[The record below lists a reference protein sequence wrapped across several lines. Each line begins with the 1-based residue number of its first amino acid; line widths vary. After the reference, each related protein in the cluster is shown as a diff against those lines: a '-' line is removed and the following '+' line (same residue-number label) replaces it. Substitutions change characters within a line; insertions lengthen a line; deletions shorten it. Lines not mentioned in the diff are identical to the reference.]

1 MITKKS
7 KEKNMS
13 TPLGSNER
21 EVRIEKIK
29 ELRAQGINPYPN
41 RYYPTHYS
49 QAIKTQFEQ
58 KEESFA
64 VNIAG
69 RVMLKRGFGKA
80 LFMTLRDKEGDIQ
93 IYATKEDL
101 QENYDY
107 LRKKIDAGDIL
118 GVKGSPF
125 KTHKGEI
132 TVHVKEFTLLSKA
145 INPLPEKFHGLTD
158 TETRY
163 RQRYVDMI
171 VNPEVRN
178 NFVVRS
184 QFIQLMRQY
193 LTQKGFLE
201 VETPILQPIPG
212 GAAAKPFITHH
223 NALDMDLYL
232 RIAPELYLKR
242 IITGGI
248 EKVFELGRLFRN
260 EGISTRH
267 NPEFTSMELYQ
278 AYADFNDMMSITE
291 EMLCNIITQIKGS
304 PKITYQGKEYNFST
318 PWKRLRMDQSIKEYA
333 GIDIAQCQTQE
344 QLEKVAIE
352 KGFDPESVKGMEY
365 WKLFTFIFEEKV
377 EPLLE
382 GPVFITHYPSKT
394 TPLAKNDPNNP
405 NFVERFELFIA
416 GREHANAYTELN
428 DPLLQKEK
436 LKAQAEEKASGDEE
450 AMFFDADFINCL
462 EYAMPPTGG
471 LGIGIDRV
479 VMMVLDVP
487 SIRDTLI
494 FPHMRG

>member
-1 MITKKS
+1 MSGTS
-7 KEKNMS
+7 EKEI
-13 TPLGSNER
+13 
-21 EVRIEKIK
+21 RIEKIK
-29 ELRAQGINPYPN
+29 ELRDSGIEPYPN
-41 RYYPTHYS
+41 RYYPEDFS
-49 QAIKTQFEQ
+49 NAVKKRFEE

-69 RVMLKRGFGKA
+69 RVMLKRVFGKA
-80 LFMTLRDKEGDIQ
+80 LFMTLRDREGDLQ
-93 IYATKEDL
+93 IYAAKEDL
-101 QENYDY
+101 NEDY
-107 LRKKIDAGDIL
+107 EILKKKIDAGDIL
-118 GVKGSPF
+118 GVKGLIF
-125 KTHKGEI
+125 KTHKGET
-132 TVHVKEFTLLSKA
+132 TVQVKEFTLLSKA

-178 NFVVRS
+178 NFVIRS
-184 QFIQLMRQY
+184 RFIQLMRKY
-193 LTQKGFLE
+193 LTDRDFIE

-278 AYADFNDMMSITE
+278 AYADFNDIMKLTE
-291 EMLCNIITQIKGS
+291 EMLAFIIEQIKGS
-304 PKITYQGKEYNFST
+304 TKIEYQGKTYDFT
-318 PWKRLRMDQSIKEYA
+318 VPWQRLRMDDAVKQYA
-333 GIDIAQCQTQE
+333 GVDIAHCKTQPE
-344 QLEKVAIE
+344 LEKAAVAA
-352 KGFDPESVKGMEY
+352 GLDADQVKGMEY
-365 WKLFTFIFEEKV
+365 WKLFTLIFEEKV
-377 EPLLE
+377 ESRLE

-394 TPLAKNDPNNP
+394 TPLAKNDPANP
-405 NFVERFELFIA
+405 DFVERFELFIA

-428 DPLLQKEK
+428 DPILQREK
-436 LKAQAEEKASGDEE
+436 LKAQSEEKAGGDEE
-450 AMFFDADFINCL
+450 AMFFDADFVNCL

-471 LGIGIDRV
+471 LGIGIDRMM
-479 VMMVLDVP
+479 MMVLDVP

-494 FPHMRG
+494 FPHMRPE